1 MKKLLVMLAL
11 SLFVF
16 SGQKQETAKKAES
29 NKIIVGME
37 LEYPPFETVGKDGNQ
52 MERV

>member
-16 SGQKQETAKKAES
+16 SCGQKQDTAKKAES
-29 NKIIVGME
+29 
-37 LEYPPFETVGKDGNQ
+37 T
-52 MERV
+52 